1 MDNNNSM
8 PDVVNQHNTEEDTK
22 DPLCDGPV
30 NSTSSMNDSHSST
43 VDFYPWWL
51 LAGVCRIC

>member
-22 DPLCDGPV
+22 DPLCDGPI

-43 VDFYPWWL
+43 VDFYP
-51 LAGVCRIC
+51 